1 MKLRPKKSL
10 GQNFLIDKNTIKK
23 IIQLNK
29 IKNLNI
35 IEIGPGTGNLTQ
47 EIIKNNPKSLLLIEK
62 DFQLCEILKKKIQ
75 DKNNIKIVNS
85 DVLKINFEKIIKKDT
100 IIFGNLP
107 YNISTQILLKL
118 IKTNIWPPEYLKLI
132 LMFQKEV
139 AERILAKHNTAEYG
153 RLSIVSD
160 WRLKIIDHF
169 DVSKNCF
176 YPKPKVISSV
186 VVFEPKVNNSYKIK
200 DIANLEKV
208 TQIFFSNRRK
218 MINKSFNKLF
228 GNNKKIKKTINLD
241 LTNRPSNLKPED
253 FYKMTEFYEKG
264 LST

>member
-176 YPKPKVISSV
+176 YPKPKVDS
-186 VVFEPKVNNSYKIK
+186 KVLFFQPLHKNYVEFKNLQK
-200 DIANLEKV
+200 LEKI
-208 TQIFFSNRRK
+208 TNLLFTNRRK
-218 MINKSFNKLF
+218 MINKVFRKKFKKPEELMKKL
-228 GNNKKIKKTINLD
+228 
-241 LTNRPSNLKPED
+241 NLKPSNRPEEI
-253 FYKMTEFYEKG
+253 KKEIFYELIKN
-264 LST
+264 

>member
-1 MKLRPKKSL
+1 MKVRPKKSL
-10 GQNFLIDKNTIKK
+10 GQNFLIDKNIIKK
-23 IIQLNK
+23 ITQINT

-35 IEIGPGTGNLTQ
+35 IEIGPGTGNLTK

-62 DFQLCEILKKKIQ
+62 DFKLCEILKKKLQ
-75 DKNNIKIVNS
+75 VKDNVKIVNS
-85 DVLKINFEKIIKKDT
+85 DVLKIDFEKIIKKDT

-118 IKTNIWPPEYLKLI
+118 IKVNVWPPEYIKLI

-139 AERILAKHNTAEYG
+139 AQRILAKHNTNNYG
-153 RLSIVSD
+153 RLSIVSN
-160 WRLKIIDHF
+160 WRLKIIKHF

-176 YPKPKVISSV
+176 YPKPKVNSSV
-186 VVFEPKVNNSYKIK
+186 VIFEPKVNRSYKIK
-200 DIANLEKV
+200 DILNLEKV

-218 MINKSFNKLF
+218 MINKSFKKLF
-228 GNNKKIKKTINLD
+228 DQNESINKTIKLN

-253 FYKMTEFYEKG
+253 FYKMTEIYERG
-264 LST
+264 LKT

>member
-1 MKLRPKKSL
+1 MKVKPKKSL

-35 IEIGPGTGNLTQ
+35 IEIGSGTGNLTQ

-62 DFQLCEILKKKIQ
+62 DFELCEILKKKIQ
-75 DKNNIKIVNS
+75 FKDNIKIVNS
-85 DVLKINFEKIIKKDT
+85 DILKINFEKIIKRDT

-118 IKTNIWPPEYLKLI
+118 IKINTWPPNYLKLI

-139 AERILAKHNTAEYG
+139 AKRILANHDTAEYG
-153 RLSIVSD
+153 RLSIVSN

-176 YPKPKVISSV
+176 FPKPKVNSSV
-186 VVFEPKVNNSYKIK
+186 VMFEPKVNNSYKIE
-200 DIANLEKV
+200 DITNLEKV

-228 GNNKKIKKTINLD
+228 GKNNKIQKTINLN
-241 LTNRPSNLKPED
+241 LSNRPSNLKPED
-253 FYKMTEFYEKG
+253 FYKMTEYYERG
-264 LST
+264 ISA